1 MSTPLPIDVLPTWT
15 RFNNVELDGI
25 QVGQVEGK
33 GLGFVADRDL
43 TTNKGSPTL
52 LKIPRDAVLSAEAVG
67 DYAKV
72 DLKFRQLLEG
82 MGHETPRI
90 AIMLYLMA
98 HYRAPSGGGAG
109 SHKGIASTPWTEY
122 IRFLP
127 RQIPTPTLWTEE
139 KRLLLRGTSLEKAVN
154 AKLATLVSEF
164 DHLRETSADL
174 PFWQS
179 LLFGEDAI
187 TVKDW
192 ALVDAWYRSR
202 CLELPNAGHSMVPC
216 LDMANHSDAPNA
228 YYEETADGEVV
239 LVLRPEST
247 ASCGDE
253 VTISYGAAKSAAEM
267 LFSYGFIDRSTAKE
281 EITLTLDPLASDPL
295 AQAKVHVYGR
305 SPLVRLTRT
314 KGAAAVSWH
323 SPFVYLMC
331 VNEEDGL
338 EFKLLQ
344 DNAGGRELRVF
355 WQDEDVTSKI
365 DDFESHIQTHDLHSV
380 FQLRVVSVLQQL
392 VEAQLEQ
399 TRSSPIPE
407 QEHDASSRHAG
418 GADYV
423 RIVATLREMECS
435 LLEEAMASLAE
446 QQAAL
451 LLEDDVRVYLGLT
464 EDGPIETPS
473 AQVTNEEP
481 DFS

>member
-1 MSTPLPIDVLPTWT
+1 
-15 RFNNVELDGI
+15 
-25 QVGQVEGK
+25 
-33 GLGFVADRDL
+33 
-43 TTNKGSPTL
+43 
-52 LKIPRDAVLSAEAVG
+52 
-67 DYAKV
+67 
-72 DLKFRQLLEG
+72 
-82 MGHETPRI
+82 
-90 AIMLYLMA
+90 ML
-98 HYRAPSGGGAG
+98 
-109 SHKGIASTPWTEY
+109 
-122 IRFLP
+122 
-127 RQIPTPTLWTEE
+127 Q
-139 KRLLLRGTSLEKAVN
+139 KAVN

-164 DHLRETSADL
+164 DHLREIGAGL

-216 LDMANHSDAPNA
+216 LDMANHSGAPNA

-239 LVLRPEST
+239 LMLRPEST

-314 KGAAAVSWH
+314 KGTAAVSWH
-323 SPFVYLMC
+323 CPFVYLMC

-365 DDFESHIQTHDLHSV
+365 DNFESHVQTHELHSV

-418 GADYV
+418 GADYG
-423 RIVATLREMECS
+423 RIVATLREMEHS
-435 LLEEAMASLAE
+435 LLEEALASLAE
-446 QQAAL
+446 Q
-451 LLEDDVRVYLGLT
+451 V
-464 EDGPIETPS
+464 S
-473 AQVTNEEP
+473 ASLSNH
-481 DFS
+481 